1 LGLLVFSLN
10 HSVQIILK
18 TSSNVPSVSAFIRL
32 MVLFWKN
39 GDVLEPILKKL
50 PETLPKIG
58 DELKKS
64 GKFASDA
71 SKMLKDDGGNSINA
85 ENISKQ
91 VAAMLE
97 NTEFPSFNIPAPFPH
112 HNQGSKT
119 ALRWAA
125 FTIRQAANSIKI
137 QVPTGITMNP
147 KTVGIAGFTVP
158 IPDVDKPLDPYHISI
173 TKEVPD
179 ALNDA
184 SAMLKTTADMLE
196 MLELNTVHLV
206 KQTQNQMT
214 QLGETFGTAG
224 NLLYTTGNY
233 VYCAGKILRLE
244 PSLPN
249 DEMQCP
255 PP

>member
-1 LGLLVFSLN
+1 M
-10 HSVQIILK
+10 
-18 TSSNVPSVSAFIRL
+18 PSISAFIRM

-39 GDVLEPILKKL
+39 GDVLEPILKTL

-58 DELKKS
+58 DDLKKS
-64 GKFASDA
+64 GKLASDV
-71 SKMLKDDGGNSINA
+71 SKMLRDEGGNPINA
-85 ENISKQ
+85 EKVSKQ
-91 VAAMLE
+91 VAMILE
-97 NTEFPSFNIPAPFPH
+97 NTEFPSFNIPAPFPY

-147 KTVGIAGFTVP
+147 KTVGIGGFTVP
-158 IPDVDKPLDPYHISI
+158 IPDVDRPLDPYHISLA
-173 TKEVPD
+173 TEVPD
-179 ALNDA
+179 ALNDV
-184 SAMLKTTADMLE
+184 SEMLKTTADVLE
-196 MLELNTVHLV
+196 TLELNTVHLI

-224 NLLYTTGNY
+224 SLLHTTGNY
-233 VYCAGKILRLE
+233 VYCAGKIFRLE
-244 PSLPN
+244 PPLPN

-255 PP
+255 PS

>member
-1 LGLLVFSLN
+1 M
-10 HSVQIILK
+10 
-18 TSSNVPSVSAFIRL
+18 PSISAFIRL

-39 GDVLEPILKKL
+39 GDALEPILKKL

-64 GKFASDA
+64 GKFTSDV
-71 SKMLKDDGGNSINA
+71 SKMLKDDGGNPINA
-85 ENISKQ
+85 EKISRQ
-91 VAAMLE
+91 VATILE
-97 NTEFPSFNIPAPFPH
+97 NTQFPSFYIPAPFPYS
-112 HNQGSKT
+112 NQGSKT

-125 FTIRQAANSIKI
+125 FAIRQAANSIQI

-147 KTVGIAGFTVP
+147 KTVSIAGFTVP
-158 IPDVDKPLDPYHISI
+158 IPDIDKPLDPYHISM

-179 ALNDA
+179 ALNDT
-184 SAMLKTTADMLE
+184 SVMLKTTADMLE
-196 MLELNTVHLV
+196 MLESNTVHLI

-224 NLLYTTGNY
+224 GLLHTTGNY
-233 VYCAGKILRLE
+233 VYCAGKIFRLE
-244 PSLPN
+244 PPLPD

-255 PP
+255 HP